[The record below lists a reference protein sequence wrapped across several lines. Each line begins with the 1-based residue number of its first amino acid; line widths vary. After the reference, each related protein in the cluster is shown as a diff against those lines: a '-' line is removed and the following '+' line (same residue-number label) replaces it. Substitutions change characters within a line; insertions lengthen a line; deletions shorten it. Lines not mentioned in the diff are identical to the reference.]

1 MSERREIVDRV
12 DDAHGNGPS
21 EEPLALTVTA
31 LLQEARRMLEEER
44 QHGESLD
51 TRLGQLTAFAGV
63 ILVLVAPSSGSVFD
77 SAYGTL
83 FDVFHLG
90 SVLLLAGSALLA
102 VTVWI
107 RTRIV
112 RLGGEERSVPWRRI
126 GVEDEVLDKFSG
138 EFTAEPTVQIER
150 RMIATTVEGIKDQ
163 RDLNGKR
170 WNVLRLVGFALASAL
185 VAVAVQAFILVFA
198 W

>member
-1 MSERREIVDRV
+1 MVDCV
-12 DDAHGNGPS
+12 NESYGNGPS
-21 EEPLALTVTA
+21 EEPLAPTVTA
-31 LLQEARRMLEEER
+31 LLHEVRRMLEEER

-63 ILVLVAPSSGSVFD
+63 ILVLVAPLSGSVFD

-107 RTRIV
+107 RTRTV
-112 RLGGEERSVPWRRI
+112 RLGGQERSVPWRRI

-150 RMIATTVEGIKDQ
+150 RMIATAVEGIKDQ

-170 WNVLRLVGFALASAL
+170 WSVLRLVGLALASAL
-185 VAVAVQAFILVFA
+185 VGVAVQAFILAFA

>member
-1 MSERREIVDRV
+1 M

-63 ILVLVAPSSGSVFD
+63 ILVLVVPLSGSVFD

-83 FDVFHLG
+83 LDVFHLG
-90 SVLLLAGSALLA
+90 SVLLLTGSALLA

-185 VAVAVQAFILVFA
+185 VAVAAQAFILVFA